1 MMQNANFQVF
11 QASAGSGK
19 TYTIVKEYLKLC
31 LGSTQQT
38 ENFRHILAITFTNAA
53 ANEMKAK
60 IVNQLCEIID
70 NEDVGS
76 VSMAV
81 SLMEELGLDAM
92 ALKRNAKSLM
102 TNILHD
108 YSSFCVSTID
118 AFVQKISRT
127 FAHDLG
133 LPSQYSVSIDTE
145 EVADTI
151 TENIGLQISDDDPF
165 LVQLL
170 MDFSENRFANQQSN
184 NLEYQ
189 LVGFVEKLMSEKAY
203 QRDENNRIENLSQYR
218 QSLGFL
224 TDKMRDFEREVKTQV
239 EHFDVIRNRYNL
251 EVEDFAYGKN
261 GFVGY
266 IEKLSKKNYE
276 TPSQRFRNVVETGK
290 WYSSSAI
297 KKFQKVD
304 FEQIANEINSVLEPL
319 LTYIDQHLAAFL
331 FYGSQRELL
340 YLYALRTKI
349 KSEFGRLAQ
358 DEEVVHISEFNK
370 LLNRV
375 MGDFSVP
382 FVYERIGEHF
392 HHVFVDEFQD
402 TSVMQWQNLLP
413 LIDNGLAA
421 GRMSMVVG
429 DGKQSIYRFRSG
441 EVEQIVQLPEIYAL
455 PHDERESAFKQ
466 YQRNLED
473 SFSFHNL
480 DSNYRS
486 FEEVVRFN
494 NAFFAK
500 AIKSLPESLQK
511 VYLDENLTFGK
522 KVSIF
527 QQPQKKEKG
536 LVQVELYNA
545 ESQPDY
551 CLQRIEELVVGLT
564 SEWKYALSDISVLV
578 RNSKLGSEIANY
590 LSDKGIPVISKDS
603 ILLKSSDKVQLLV
616 NTLRYL
622 LHPDNEVVVA
632 NVLYYRRMTAQPAF
646 DGSLGHLFDSVK
658 AIAQG
663 TMPIEAA
670 LGLEKGGLIFGS
682 LSKATCLYDLCCSLI
697 RIYHL
702 DNSHDTFLDYLMEE
716 VFAFQNAQKEGIQD
730 FLSYWDKKQN
740 VLAVKSVS
748 GNAVII
754 TTIHKSKGLEYPVV
768 IYPDAITDLD
778 EKQKHTPAEEW
789 IRPEDVDFEPIP
801 NLEKVL
807 FRLDKTAEAMGNKPL
822 QMVESEKESNRL
834 DNLNLLYVAFTRAKQ
849 RLYVLAR
856 QSNPDEENLIRD
868 FLDDESTNINKVLKK
883 EEGEDVVR
891 YQYGDAAFSNSGDMA
906 SEGYSLDMADS
917 SVSVDWFQKI
927 NIDPS
932 PSMFWISPEN
942 KMQPREW
949 GELVHQF
956 LSEIQSVDD
965 VDAAMQS
972 YLLDGTIDTQ
982 TADMLKDKFIQM
994 ARHPMIGAAFSRE
1007 AKVKNECEIL
1017 SEHAILRPDRFAEL
1031 PDVIYLI
1038 DYKTGKRDETHHIQ
1052 LKNYIYALQGMVTK
1066 EIRAFLVYLSDSVEV
1081 ERVIMDTLF

>member
-1 MMQNANFQVF
+1 MSQNANFQVF

-31 LGSTQQT
+31 LANARRVD
-38 ENFRHILAITFTNAA
+38 NFRHILAITFTNAA

-76 VSMAV
+76 VSMAQ
-81 SLMEELGLDAM
+81 SLVEELGINETE
-92 ALKRNAKSLM
+92 LKRNAKSLM
-102 TNILHD
+102 TNIMHD

-118 AFVQKISRT
+118 AFVQKLSRT

-151 TENIGLQISDDDPF
+151 TENVGLQISDDDPF

-224 TDKMRDFEREVKTQV
+224 TNKMHDFEREVKTQI
-239 EHFDVIRNRYNL
+239 ERFDAIRNRYSL
-251 EVEDFAYGKN
+251 EIEDFAYGKN

-266 IEKLSKKNYE
+266 IVKLSKKNYE

-290 WYSSSAI
+290 WYSSNAT
-297 KKFQKVD
+297 KKFQKD
-304 FEQIANEINSVLEPL
+304 DLEQIAHEIVSVLEL
-319 LTYIDQHLAAFL
+319 MLAYIGQHLGTFL
-331 FYGSQRELL
+331 FYRSQHELL

-349 KSEFGRLAQ
+349 RSEFGRLAQ

-413 LIDNGLAA
+413 LIDNGLSA

-455 PHDERESAFKQ
+455 PHDERETTFRL

-486 FEEVVRFN
+486 FEAVVRFN

-527 QQPQKKEKG
+527 QQPRKKETG

-545 ESQPDY
+545 ESQPEY
-551 CLQRIEELVVGLT
+551 CLQRIEELVIELT
-564 SEWKYALSDISVLV
+564 TEWKYALSDITVLV
-578 RNSKLGSEIANY
+578 RNSKLGSDIANY
-590 LSDKGIPVISKDS
+590 LSNSEIPVISKDS
-603 ILLKSSDKVQLLV
+603 ILLKSSNKVQLLV

-622 LHPDNEVVVA
+622 IHPDNEVVIA
-632 NVLYYRRMTAQPAF
+632 NILYYRRMTLQPAF
-646 DGSLGHLFDSVK
+646 DGFLDHLFDSVK
-658 AIAQG
+658 TIAQG
-663 TMPIEAA
+663 TMPIELS
-670 LGLEKGGLIFGS
+670 LGLEKPGLLLGS
-682 LSKATCLYDLCCSLI
+682 LSKATCLYDLCCSLK

-716 VFAFQNAQKEGIQD
+716 VFAFQNTQKEGIQG

-740 VLAVKSVS
+740 VLAAKSVS
-748 GNAVII
+748 GNAVNI

-789 IRPEDVDFEPIP
+789 IRPEDVGFEPIP

-807 FRLDKTAEAMGNKPL
+807 FRLDKTAEAMGDKPL
-822 QMVESEKESNRL
+822 QMVENEKESNRL

-849 RLYVLAR
+849 RLFVLAR
-856 QSNPDEENLIRD
+856 QSNPDEANLLRD
-868 FLDDESTNINKVLKK
+868 FLADEEIDINKLLQK
-883 EEGEDVVR
+883 EEDNDVVR
-891 YQYGDAAFSNSGDMA
+891 YQYGDGTFSNSVDME
-906 SEGYSLDMADS
+906 SEDLSLDMADS
-917 SVSVDWFQKI
+917 PVSVDWLQKI
-927 NIDPS
+927 NIDS
-932 PSMFWISPEN
+932 LPSMFWVSPDN

-949 GELVHQF
+949 GELVHQL

-965 VDAAMQS
+965 VDAALQP
-972 YLLDGTIDTQ
+972 YLLNGTIDLQ

-994 ARHPMIGAAFSRE
+994 ARHPMIGAAFSQQ

-1017 SEHAILRPDRFAEL
+1017 SEHTILRPDRFAEL

-1038 DYKTGKRDETHHIQ
+1038 DYKTGKRDEAHHIQ

-1066 EIRAFLVYLSDSVEV
+1066 EVRAFLVYISDFVEV
-1081 ERVIMDTLF
+1081 EPVIMDTLF

>member
-1 MMQNANFQVF
+1 MSQNANFQVF

-31 LGSTQQT
+31 LSN
-38 ENFRHILAITFTNAA
+38 ERRVDNFRHILAITFTNAA

-70 NEDVGS
+70 SEDVGS

-81 SLMEELGLDAM
+81 SLMEELGLDALE
-92 ALKRNAKSLM
+92 LKRNAKSLM
-102 TNILHD
+102 TSILHD

-118 AFVQKISRT
+118 AFVQKLSRT
-127 FAHDLG
+127 FAHELD

-151 TENIGLQISDDDPF
+151 MENVGLQISDDDPF

-189 LVGFVEKLMSEKAY
+189 LVGFVEKLMDEKAY

-218 QSLGFL
+218 QSFGFL

-239 EHFDVIRNRYNL
+239 ECFDVIRNQYNL
-251 EVEDFAYGKN
+251 EIEDFAYGKN
-261 GFVGY
+261 GFIGYVG
-266 IEKLSKKNYE
+266 KLSKKTYE
-276 TPSQRFRNVVETGK
+276 NPSQRFRNVVETGK

-297 KKFQKVD
+297 KKFQKD
-304 FEQIANEINSVLEPL
+304 DLEQIAHEIVSVLEPL

-331 FYGSQRELL
+331 FYRSQREML

-349 KSEFGRLAQ
+349 KSEFDRLAQ
-358 DEEVVHISEFNK
+358 EEEVVHISEFNK

-375 MGDFSVP
+375 LGDFSVP

-402 TSVMQWQNLLP
+402 TSVLQWQNLLP
-413 LIDNGLAA
+413 LIDNGLSA

-455 PHDERESAFKQ
+455 PRDERETAFRQ

-473 SFSFHNL
+473 NFSFHNL

-494 NAFFAK
+494 NAFFAN

-527 QQPQKKEKG
+527 QQPRRKEKG

-545 ESQPDY
+545 ESQSDY
-551 CLQRIEELVVGLT
+551 CIKRIEELVMELT
-564 SEWKYALSDISVLV
+564 TEWNYALSDITVLV

-590 LSDKGIPVISKDS
+590 LSEKGIPVISKDS

-622 LHPDNEVVVA
+622 IHPDNEVFVA
-632 NVLYYRRMTAQPAF
+632 NVLYYRQMTICPTF
-646 DGSLGHLFDSVK
+646 GGSLECLFDSVK

-663 TMPIEAA
+663 AKPIEAA
-670 LGLEKGGLIFGS
+670 LGLEKEGLLFNS
-682 LSKATCLYDLCCSLI
+682 LSRATCLYDLCCSLI

-702 DNSHDTFLDYLMEE
+702 DYSYDTFLDYIMEE
-716 VFAFQNAQKEGIQD
+716 VFAFQNTQKDGIQE

-740 VLAVKSVS
+740 VLAAKSVS
-748 GNAVII
+748 GNAVNI

-807 FRLDKTAEAMGNKPL
+807 FRLDKTAETMGGKPL
-822 QMVESEKESNRL
+822 QMVENEMEDNRL

-856 QSNPDEENLIRD
+856 QSKPDEANLLRD
-868 FLDDESTNINKVLKK
+868 FLEDEAIEINKVLQK
-883 EEGEDVVR
+883 EEDDDVVR
-891 YQYGDAAFSNSGDMA
+891 YRYGEAAFVNSEEVPTESRRLDLA
-906 SEGYSLDMADS
+906 SD

-927 NIDPS
+927 NIESS
-932 PSMFWISPEN
+932 PSMFWVSPEN

-949 GELVHQF
+949 GELVHRL
-956 LSEIQSVDD
+956 LSEIQSSDD
-965 VDAAMQS
+965 VDAALQP
-972 YLLDGTIDTQ
+972 YLLDGTIDPQ
-982 TADMLKDKFIQM
+982 TSDMLKDKFLQM
-994 ARHPMIGAAFSRE
+994 ARHPMIGVAFVKE

-1017 SEHAILRPDRFAEL
+1017 SYGQVLRPDRFAEL

-1038 DYKTGKRDETHHIQ
+1038 DYKTGKRDEAHPVQ
-1052 LKNYIYALQGMVTK
+1052 LKNYIYALQGMVMK
-1066 EIRAFLVYLSDSVEV
+1066 EIRAYLVYLSEPIEV
-1081 ERVIMDTLF
+1081 EAVTLDTLF